1 MEFSLKKNQTEQVI
15 KRLNSPS
22 ISRKNKNL
30 MLAKESSEVDSPL
43 LINPMKDGERQ
54 KLSENVNN
62 EPSEL
67 QSFRHKLKKL

>member
-15 KRLNSPS
+15 KRLNYPG

>member
-15 KRLNSPS
+15 KRLNSPG